1 MWANDIRKTKMSYLY
16 IQRLIYNTYFM
27 YHTKFPMLNDFRAI
41 LWRVE
46 YFSFFQNAMCLRW
59 HVQHYSR
66 STVFL
71 VMFIHLGGCQKILNL
86 GEMVCLA
93 HQICDWWFGSM
104 GRCLMGDHS
113 NLNIV
118 PCSVMYIGFMRW
130 SSFFSYLLRLS
141 FGVKTVT
148 KSATLTQF
156 AVMYLYDEGL
166 TVNWNSQKTFC
177 RLVYGAQNCFY
188 KKWYLVYFTA

>member
-1 MWANDIRKTKMSYLY
+1 MILVLSLEGSNI
-16 IQRLIYNTYFM
+16 
-27 YHTKFPMLNDFRAI
+27 FP
-41 LWRVE
+41 
-46 YFSFFQNAMCLRW
+46 FFQNAMCSRW
-59 HVQHYSR
+59 HVQHYSH
-66 STVFL
+66 SPIFVVHPF
-71 VMFIHLGGCQKILNL
+71 GGCQKILNL

-104 GRCLMGDHS
+104 RRCLWGNHS

-118 PCSVMYIGFMRW
+118 LFSVILLYTSTLWGGQ
-130 SSFFSYLLRLS
+130 FFFFCLFVAIELWCENCYQH
-141 FGVKTVT
+141 KCNTNTVFC
-148 KSATLTQF
+148 Q
-156 AVMYLYDEGL
+156 MYDEGL